1 MRNVFYRF
9 QTSRSYF
16 QKQKLFYNKNVYSVR
31 TWEKVSELGQIYG
44 RSG

>member
-16 QKQKLFYNKNVYSVR
+16 QKQQLFYNEKCVFCVYK
-31 TWEKVSELGQIYG
+31 KVSELGQIYAY
-44 RSG
+44 